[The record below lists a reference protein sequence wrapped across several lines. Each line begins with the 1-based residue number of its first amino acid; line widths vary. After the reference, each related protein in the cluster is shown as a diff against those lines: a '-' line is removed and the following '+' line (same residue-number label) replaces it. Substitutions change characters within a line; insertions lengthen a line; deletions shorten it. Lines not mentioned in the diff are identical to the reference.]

1 MLVKS
6 NKAPRQVI
14 LSITLFGALLITL
27 LIVPIGKVYGATTHN
42 AWQSGHRTWHAVV
55 GTASRD
61 QAIQGMA
68 FLPGALWIDAG
79 DTVVWTVG
87 SGEIHTVTFL
97 PPGQVPPPF
106 TGTPDQVN
114 RVGGSVYDGKGY
126 FNSGVMTTFPAASGF
141 PHATRAYALTFAVPG
156 DFIYHCLVHPSMIAV
171 VHVRPAGTPYPF
183 SQEEYNNRIQAGT
196 QAILR
201 DGQKLTRIAQS
212 SSSNHN
218 VTLGIGDGLVSVMRF
233 FPQRIV
239 VHAGDSVTFTNRD
252 VMVPHTVTFG
262 PEPKNDAARYGN
274 PSAFKGKP
282 LSSGFIGAFPGTF
295 GPTYVVRFVR
305 AGTYPFYCALHD
317 YLGMDITIVVLK

>member
-1 MLVKS
+1 MLAKS

-183 SQEEYNNRIQAGT
+183 SQEEYNNRIQART

-201 DGQKLTRIAQS
+201 DGLGS
-212 SSSNHN
+212 
-218 VTLGIGDGLVSVMRF
+218 VTRF

-239 VHAGDSVTFTNRD
+239 VHAGDTVTLANRD
-252 VMVPHTVTFG
+252 LMEPHTVTFG
-262 PEPKNDAARYGN
+262 PDPKNDAARYGN
-274 PSAFKGKP
+274 PSAFRGQP
-282 LSSGFIGAFPGTF
+282 LNSGFIGAFPGTF
-295 GPTYVVRFVR
+295 GPSYTVRFVR